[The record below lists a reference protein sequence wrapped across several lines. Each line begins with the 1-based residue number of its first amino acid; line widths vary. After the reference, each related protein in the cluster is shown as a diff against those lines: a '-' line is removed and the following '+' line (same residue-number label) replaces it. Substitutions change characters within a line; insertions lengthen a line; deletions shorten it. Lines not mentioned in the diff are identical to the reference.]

1 MNINN
6 SSNNKSS
13 VSSVSSVSSASSDE
27 LEMSELEMR
36 RIRNE
41 CSVASILMMIL
52 IPVWSPKAVDR
63 KFGWHFFLQVARPQT
78 CMLDPDDIADVVPS
92 THF

>member
-6 SSNNKSS
+6 SSNDKSS
-13 VSSVSSVSSASSDE
+13 VSSVSSVLSVSSVSSDE

-41 CSVASILMMIL
+41 YSVVVLRVISLGIFAYIQVFL
-52 IPVWSPKAVDR
+52 I
-63 KFGWHFFLQVARPQT
+63 FGN
-78 CMLDPDDIADVVPS
+78 S
-92 THF
+92 YS

>member
-1 MNINN
+1 MNTNN

-13 VSSVSSVSSASSDE
+13 VSSVSSVSSDE

-41 CSVASILMMIL
+41 YSVLLALSSLLLNIL
-52 IPVWSPKAVDR
+52 IFHS
-63 KFGWHFFLQVARPQT
+63 
-78 CMLDPDDIADVVPS
+78 
-92 THF
+92 